1 MVAPR
6 KSKRARSRKSSA
18 TRLGR
23 AIKTAFRFARPVTLL
38 LAAVLII
45 VGYRTLASS
54 ELFELRRIEV
64 NDATP
69 SLGEDIT
76 QLVRRT
82 VGETKLLDLNL
93 DKVRE
98 KIETLPRVR
107 QASVARMLPD
117 GISVHVLER
126 QPAVLVRRESGA
138 VVWLDE
144 DAVEMGDLSSVGDE
158 GEGSRKIPPLARGFS
173 EGGRSAA
180 AIAEDRER
188 IDLYNQIK
196 KEFSQGSEPIWEMVD
211 EIDLTFTRNINLRLS
226 NSPVNIVIGSK
237 DFRNRFDMALQ
248 VLSAIKRGD
257 TEMLGRF
264 RVQEADRLIENA
276 DRINFIDAARP
287 DRIVLNFSSAH
298 ADRISRQVTN
308 EQEDNKQE
316 PKKQEDK
323 PKKRQEPAARE
334 TVRTKQTPAKKR

>member
-6 KSKRARSRKSSA
+6 KSKRGRSRKSSA
-18 TRLGR
+18 TGLGH
-23 AIKTAFRFARPVTLL
+23 AIKTAFRFARP
-38 LAAVLII
+38 AALVATAVVVVI
-45 VGYRTLASS
+45 GYRALASS
-54 ELFELRRIEV
+54 DLFELRRIEI
-64 NDATP
+64 NDASP
-69 SLGEDIT
+69 SLSEDIT

-82 VGETKLLDLNL
+82 VGETRLLDLNL

-98 KIETLPRVR
+98 KLEQLPRVR

-138 VVWLDE
+138 VVWLDH
-144 DAVEMGDLSSVGDE
+144 DAVEMGDLSSVGDA
-158 GEGSRKIPPLARGFS
+158 GEGSRKIPPLARGFT

-196 KEFSQGSEPIWEMVD
+196 KEFSAEPEPVWETVD

-264 RVQEADRLIENA
+264 RVQEAERLIENA

-287 DRIVLNFSSAH
+287 DRIVLNFSSAP
-298 ADRISRQVTN
+298 ADRVSRQIMN
-308 EQEDNKQE
+308 KQEDKKQE

-323 PKKRQEPAARE
+323 PKQRQEPTAKD
-334 TVRTKQTPAKKR
+334 TVKQKQTPAKKR